1 MEAAAVNGKAEAWRE
16 RIANQRAS
24 GLSIRAWCRQ
34 NNQPEHAFYWWRSR
48 LGLAP
53 QPRRRRW
60 RSSKPGPANGPAL
73 AFAKVNLIAPADPG
87 APGLR
92 LRLGHERE
100 LILPATLAMSRVAEL
115 IVALE
120 RTA

>member
-16 RIANQRAS
+16 RIANQQAS

-34 NNQPEHAFYWWRSR
+34 NNQPEHAFHWWRSR
-48 LGLAP
+48 LGMALRSKRH
-53 QPRRRRW
+53 RR
-60 RSSKPGPANGPAL
+60 RSSKPGPSKMPAL
-73 AFAKVNLIAPADPG
+73 AFAKVNLIAPPTAEP
-87 APGLR
+87 LR

-100 LILPATLAMSRVAEL
+100 LILPASMPMSHVAEL